1 MTSLEEATPSP
12 IITKGPNTMVGLIP
26 LNVRK
31 RILLFFSLLFVLV
44 CSQALAQQKKQIE
57 TDEGCT
63 SITAGRLA
71 TTDGSVMV
79 GHTCDGNYRT
89 WVNIVPHKKH
99 DKGSTRK
106 IYWGN
111 LHTEYV
117 TDMRGKILKGE
128 IPEVEETYSYVN
140 VAYPCLNEKQLAF
153 GETTFGGK
161 EELRNDEGWFLIE
174 ELQSIALERCTT
186 AREAIRLMGSLA
198 SKYGYGDWG
207 ECLNVADTKEVW
219 QFEIM
224 GAGPGEKGAVWAAVR
239 IPDDQVGVSAN
250 IPRISEINLKDPDHY
265 MASENVFTLAQ
276 QMGWWDPKK
285 GEPFKFWKAYSGRKP
300 FSTREFYILN
310 TLAPSLHLSMDAEE
324 LPFGVK
330 PDKKISLK
338 DVMKMYRETYE
349 GTDLDLTRNL
359 MVQRPRTRDEFVK
372 DSIAGKAPEMMK
384 SIVASPW
391 MSRDNAMLF
400 NAVKPGTVPL
410 VRTIAISGCA
420 YSQVVQCR
428 GWLPDEVGGVAWF
441 AFDNPAESPR
451 FPIFAGAL
459 ELPKSFEVCG
469 QQRYREDAANWWFRR
484 ANRLATVRWGRTRS
498 IIEKAMMEFE
508 EKGLSDLPGI
518 EQRVQDMLK
527 KDATDAGHQ
536 KVHEYLTSYTNDTAR
551 AAMLKWWELGDQ
563 FWGIFSMGF

>member
-1 MTSLEEATPSP
+1 
-12 IITKGPNTMVGLIP
+12 MVGLIP

-198 SKYGYGDWG
+198 AKYGYGDWG

-224 GAGPGEKGAVWAAVR
+224 GAGPGEKGGVWAAVR

-324 LPFGVK
+324 LPFSVK

-384 SIVASPW
+384 SMVASPW